1 GHSADRAAGLS
12 LVLSDQRSYRTG
24 YREGARDK
32 QSDKNADQKEPAIS
46 RQRDQQ
52 NGHYSDGDDEARRS
66 LQSESKPA
74 ARFRL
79 HEPIL
84 ARLPARVAMRQKSR
98 HEKKQAWRG
107 S

>member
-1 GHSADRAAGLS
+1 MH
-12 LVLSDQRSYRTG
+12 VLLFERMQFVPE
-24 YREGARDK
+24 RERARDN

>member
-1 GHSADRAAGLS
+1 MH
-12 LVLSDQRSYRTG
+12 VLLFERMQFVPE
-24 YREGARDK
+24 RERARDN

-46 RQRDQQ
+46 RQCDQQ

-74 ARFRL
+74 ARFRF